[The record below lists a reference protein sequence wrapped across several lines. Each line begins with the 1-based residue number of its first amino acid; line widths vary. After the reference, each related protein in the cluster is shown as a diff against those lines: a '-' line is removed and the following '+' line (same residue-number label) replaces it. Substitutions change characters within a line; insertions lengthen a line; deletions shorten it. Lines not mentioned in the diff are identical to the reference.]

1 MELNIEK
8 LQELVIELKVL
19 ESSNVFDKVGEYLTN
34 KESVR
39 IVRLQ
44 YKEKIDAL
52 QRKIM
57 TMLKETF

>member
-1 MELNIEK
+1 MKLNIEK